1 MQPIFGYPQ
10 ETRRQPFAKKPHPK
24 TQKRNLKVTNMVAV
38 SQNGGHRNRHP
49 FDPGQPWQ
57 VPTYT
62 RNAVAAAVE
71 FGVLVKMAVDAHAA
85 ITDGQGS
92 FGHVFL

>member
-1 MQPIFGYPQ
+1 M
-10 ETRRQPFAKKPHPK
+10 QPFAKKTHPK
-24 TQKRNLKVTNMVAV
+24 TQKRNPKATKMVAV
-38 SQNGGHRNRHP
+38 SQSGWHCNRHP
-49 FDPGQPWQ
+49 WNPGKPWQ

-62 RNAVAAAVE
+62 RNAVAAAVKIR
-71 FGVLVKMAVDAHAA
+71 VLVRTAVDTQVA